1 MPFLGAGR
9 VIPSRELTQG
19 ATMIGGSIDR
29 NIYCVNAF
37 ELQMT
42 VFYFYSER

>member
-1 MPFLGAGR
+1 MPFLGVGR
-9 VIPSRELTQG
+9 GIPGRESTQG
-19 ATMIGGSIDR
+19 ATMIGGSIDG
-29 NIYCVNAF
+29 NIYCVNVF